1 MILLMRHGET
11 EHRDGFYGSTD
22 SRLSEQGQASMQK
35 CGQTIRFNAIACSPL
50 QRCQQPAHILAEHHR
65 CPCHIL
71 PELQEYHFG
80 HWEGVRLDW
89 LHQHHPEQLSAFWQT
104 PDTFTPP
111 GAEPFADFLA
121 RALHARSQILAL
133 HQQHPQLL
141 VITHAGIIR
150 ALRLLAQQNTPQ
162 DWLTYPVGHASLH
175 QLCPHSQQVSPHVPS

>member
-22 SRLSEQGQASMQK
+22 SALTQAGLDNLYQQASPLSPD
-35 CGQTIRFNAIACSPL
+35 ALVCSPL
-50 QRCQQPAHILAEHHR
+50 QRCQLPAQTLAEHHR
-65 CPCHIL
+65 CPCHVL
-71 PELQEYHFG
+71 PDLQEYHFG
-80 HWEGVRLDW
+80 DWEGTRLDW
-89 LHQHHPEQLSAFWQT
+89 LHQHQPDQLTAFWQH

-121 RALHARSQILAL
+121 RAAHARNQLLAL
-133 HQQHPQLL
+133 HQHHPLLL

-162 DWLTYPVGHASLH
+162 DWLSYPVGHASLH
-175 QLCPHSQQVSPHVPS
+175 QLCPHSQQVSPHVTP